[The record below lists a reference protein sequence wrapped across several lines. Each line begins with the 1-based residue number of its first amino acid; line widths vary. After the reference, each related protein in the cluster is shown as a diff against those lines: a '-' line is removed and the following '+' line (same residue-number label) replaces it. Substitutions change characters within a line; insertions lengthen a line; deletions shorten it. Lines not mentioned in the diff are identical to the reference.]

1 MAECSFTDL
10 VIVGLNPVA
19 VTCTSDVAPVS
30 RRKLLNIQGTAQC
43 RFTLK
48 WVCDMI
54 RTRIQFNEGVI

>member
-19 VTCTSDVAPVS
+19 VTCISDVAPVS